1 MDKIPFIDGT
11 KTQEAYVTINGQ
23 NYNVTPAIWSG
34 NTPLSAFNL
43 NKMQDNIETAID
55 NIVDIIYPIG
65 SIYISVNSANPSTLF
80 GGTWEAFSTGRTLVG
95 VDTADTDFNTVQ
107 KTGGE
112 KTHVLTTNEMPS
124 HTHTQNPHSHDDIQD
139 NDNNRI
145 TYATGSTANYRVLN
159 QTQQGNASGSW
170 KMKTSNATAT
180 NQNTGG
186 GQAHNNLQP
195 YITVYMWRRTA

>member
-1 MDKIPFIDGT
+1 MTKIPFEDGT
-11 KTQEAYVTINGQ
+11 KTQEAYVTIDGQ
-23 NYNVTPAIWSG
+23 KHNVTPATWSG

-55 NIVDIIYPIG
+55 EIIDVIYPVG
-65 SIYISVNSANPSTLF
+65 SIYISVNSTNPSNLF
-80 GGTWEAFSTGRTLVG
+80 GGTWVAFATGRTLVG
-95 VDTADTDFNTVQ
+95 VDTTDTDFNAVE

-124 HTHTQNPHSHDDIQD
+124 HTHTQNPHSHDDVQD

-145 TYATGSTANYRVLN
+145 TYATGNTASYRVLN
-159 QTQQGNASGSW
+159 QVRQGNASGSW
-170 KMKTSNATAT
+170 KMKTSNVTAT
-180 NQNTGG
+180 NQNAGG

-195 YITVYMWRRTA
+195 YVTVYMWKRTA